1 MRWLLSFPLLT
12 KELTEQ
18 SARKRTYVL
27 RFVYATLLLLA
38 FALVYQQTARFM
50 SDQSLGMIG
59 KGGTLFDALFYCQYW
74 AILLLMPALAA
85 GSLTS
90 EKEQGSLTIL
100 LLTDLGPWEL
110 VLQKWL
116 SRLVTVGSFLLLS
129 TPLMGLCYAFG
140 GLEAERLVLGIYIL
154 LLTCMQT
161 AAVAIA
167 LSAWC
172 RGSIAALLST
182 YGLLLVMYAGPALNT
197 GGYQRAFS
205 YYSAASLFELLWPER
220 LFSTILN
227 VPTSSVMMFSIP
239 VLLSIAFALAFARWA
254 LPRRAQLT
262 GPGPLLGL
270 FRRLDGLF
278 ERGDVKLGRQR
289 ARTDLP
295 DQAPVAWREL
305 NRRSLANWRYLVRF
319 LVAGLGTLVLVF
331 TLIAASGGTNNLSQ
345 FLHLSGLS
353 LLGVILLLVLVLG
366 STLIAA
372 ERTQQT
378 LDVLLT
384 TPLTARTILVEKMR
398 GLRRITW
405 AILFSA
411 VLILL
416 WGAYERSLY
425 AHHDSYNSSN
435 DSSDVSH
442 LSEIVATCAY
452 FIILPPLFTWFAVAI
467 GLYVRSRNRAMI
479 TALFGGCLWLGSTMI
494 FALTLFVFL
503 DFKDNSPVALFIY
516 LTPGYVPLLNE
527 IGNGQLN
534 GGFGGALLAITVFI
548 LWHGGLWF
556 FLRWWCLRHA
566 DRLMRRGAGS

>member
-1 MRWLLSFPLLT
+1 
-12 KELTEQ
+12 
-18 SARKRTYVL
+18 
-27 RFVYATLLLLA
+27 
-38 FALVYQQTARFM
+38 
-50 SDQSLGMIG
+50 
-59 KGGTLFDALFYCQYW
+59 
-74 AILLLMPALAA
+74 MPALAA

-129 TPLMGLCYAFG
+129 MPLMGLCYAFG

-172 RGSIAALLST
+172 RGTIAALLST

-239 VLLSIAFALAFARWA
+239 ILLSIAFALAFARWA

-278 ERGDVKLGRQR
+278 ERGDVKLGRR
-289 ARTDLP
+289 RVLTDLP

-319 LVAGLGTLVLVF
+319 LVAGLGTIVGII
-331 TLIAASGGTNNLSQ
+331 TLIAISGGNVHISGV
-345 FLHLSGLS
+345 LHISGLC
-353 LLGVILLLVLVLG
+353 LLGISLLLVLVLG

-384 TPLTARTILVEKMR
+384 TPLTARTILIEKLS

-405 AILFSA
+405 AILLSA
-411 VLILL
+411 SLILL
-416 WGAYERSLY
+416 WGAYEKYISTHYETNNRFSG
-425 AHHDSYNSSN
+425 SGTQGK
-435 DSSDVSH
+435 
-442 LSEIVATCAY
+442 LSVVIATCAY
-452 FIILPPLFTWFAVAI
+452 FIILPPLFTWFSVAI
-467 GLYVRSRNRAMI
+467 GLLVRSRNRAMI
-479 TALFGGCLWLGSTMI
+479 TALIGGCLWLGSTMI
-494 FALTLFVFL
+494 VAAILFSLFN
-503 DFKDNSPVALFIY
+503 FRGSSPIAVFIY
-516 LTPGYVPLLNE
+516 FTPGYVPLLNE
-527 IGNGQLN
+527 IGNGELN
-534 GGFGGALLAITVFI
+534 GGFGRAPLAITVFI

>member
-59 KGGTLFDALFYCQYW
+59 KGGDLFEALFYCQYW

-129 TPLMGLCYAFG
+129 MPLMGLCYAFG

-182 YGLLLVMYAGPALNT
+182 YGLLLVMYASPALNT

-239 VLLSIAFALAFARWA
+239 ILLSIAFALAFARWA
-254 LPRRAQLT
+254 LPRRAQIT

-278 ERGDVKLGRQR
+278 ERTDAKLGRR
-289 ARTDLP
+289 RERTDLP
-295 DQAPVAWREL
+295 DQTPVAWREL

-319 LVAGLGTLVLVF
+319 LVAGLGTIVGIV
-331 TLIAASGGTNNLSQ
+331 TLIAISGGNVHISGV
-345 FLHLSGLS
+345 LHVSALC
-353 LLGVILLLVLVLG
+353 LLGLTLLLVLVLG

-384 TPLTARTILVEKMR
+384 TPLTARTILMEKLS

-405 AILFSA
+405 AILLSA
-411 VLILL
+411 SLILL
-416 WGAYERSLY
+416 WGAYEKYISTHY
-425 AHHDSYNSSN
+425 ETNNGFSDSGTQGK
-435 DSSDVSH
+435 
-442 LSEIVATCAY
+442 LSVVIATCAY

-467 GLYVRSRNRAMI
+467 GLLVRSRNRAMI
-479 TALFGGCLWLGSTMI
+479 TALIGGCLWLGSTMI
-494 FALTLFVFL
+494 IAAILFGLFN
-503 DFKDNSPVALFIY
+503 FRESSPIAVFIY
-516 LTPGYVPLLNE
+516 FTPGYVPLLNE
-527 IGNGQLN
+527 IGNGELN
-534 GGFGGALLAITVFI
+534 GGFGRAPLAITVFI

>member
-18 SARKRTYVL
+18 SARKRTYVI

-38 FALVYQQTARFM
+38 FALVYQKTARYM
-50 SDQSLGMIG
+50 TDEHLGMIG
-59 KGGTLFDALFYCQYW
+59 KGGEFFDALFYCQYW

-100 LLTDLGPWEL
+100 MLTDLGPWEL

-129 TPLMGLCYAFG
+129 MPLMGLCYAFG
-140 GLEAERLVLGIYIL
+140 GLETDRLLSGIVVLF
-154 LLTCMQT
+154 LTCMQT

-167 LSAWC
+167 MSAWC

-182 YGLLLVMYAGPALNT
+182 YGFLLVMYAGPALYA
-197 GGYQRAFS
+197 GGYHKTFS
-205 YYSAASLFELLWPER
+205 YYSAASIFELLWPER
-220 LFSTILN
+220 LFSLILYS
-227 VPTSSVMMFSIP
+227 PTTSIMTSSIP
-239 VLLSIAFALAFARWA
+239 ILLSILFALSFARWA

-278 ERGDVKLGRQR
+278 ERTDVKLGRR
-289 ARTDLP
+289 RVRTDLP

-319 LVAGLGTLVLVF
+319 LVAGLGAMVLVF
-331 TLIAASGGTNNLSQ
+331 TLIAASGGTSHLNI
-345 FLHLSGLS
+345 FLHISGLC
-353 LLGVILLLVLVLG
+353 LLGLSLLLVLVLG

-384 TPLTARTILVEKMR
+384 TPLTARTILMEKLS

-405 AILFSA
+405 AILLSA

-416 WGAYERSLY
+416 WGAYEDSLPTHY
-425 AHHDSYNSSN
+425 YSYNASR
-435 DSSDVSH
+435 DEVG
-442 LSEIVATCAY
+442 LSRIIATSAY

-467 GLYVRSRNRAMI
+467 GLHVRSRNRAMI
-479 TALFGGCLWLGSTMI
+479 TALIGGCLWFGSTMI
-494 FALTLFVFL
+494 LGSILFVLF
-503 DFKDNSPVALFIY
+503 DFRESTPIAIFIY
-516 LTPGYVPLLNE
+516 LTPGYLPLLNE
-527 IGNGQLN
+527 TDHGELN
-534 GGFGGALLAITVFI
+534 GSFGGPPLVITVFI

-556 FLRWWCLRHA
+556 FLRWWCLRHP
-566 DRLMRRGAGS
+566 DRLMRRGASS

>member
-12 KELTEQ
+12 KELAEQ
-18 SARKRTYVL
+18 AARKRTYVL

-38 FALVYQQTARFM
+38 FALVYQQSARYM
-50 SDQSLGMIG
+50 TDQQLGMIG
-59 KGGTLFDALFYCQYW
+59 HGLGLFNALFYCQYW

-110 VLQKWL
+110 ILQKWL

-129 TPLMGLCYAFG
+129 MPLMGLCYAFG
-140 GLEAERLVLGIYIL
+140 GLTADRLVLGIFIL
-154 LLTCMQT
+154 FLTCLQT

-172 RGSIAALLST
+172 RGSIAALLGT
-182 YGLLLVMYAGPALNT
+182 YGLLLVMYMGPLIST
-197 GGYQRAFS
+197 GGYQSVLNLNTKVNA
-205 YYSAASLFELLWPER
+205 FELLWPER
-220 LFSTILN
+220 LHSFAVFFPAPPI
-227 VPTSSVMMFSIP
+227 MEWSIP
-239 VLLSIAFALAFARWA
+239 ILLSIVFALSFARWA
-254 LPRRAQLT
+254 LPRRAQIT

-278 ERGDVKLGRQR
+278 ERTDAKLGRR
-289 ARTDLP
+289 RERTDLP
-295 DQAPVAWREL
+295 DQTPVAWREL

-319 LVAGLGTLVLVF
+319 LVAGLGTIVGIV
-331 TLIAASGGTNNLSQ
+331 TLIAISGGNVHISGV
-345 FLHLSGLS
+345 LHVSALC
-353 LLGVILLLVLVLG
+353 LLGLTLLLVLVLG

-384 TPLTARTILVEKMR
+384 TPLTARTILMEKLS

-405 AILFSA
+405 AILLSA
-411 VLILL
+411 VLIFL
-416 WGAYERSLY
+416 WGAFEDSLSTRY
-425 AHHDSYNSSN
+425 DSYNSYN
-435 DSSDVSH
+435 GSSDKAGWSRF
-442 LSEIVATCAY
+442 IATCAY

-467 GLYVRSRNRAMI
+467 GLHVRSRNRAMI
-479 TALFGGCLWLGSTMI
+479 TALIGGCLWLGSTMVLGI
-494 FALTLFVFL
+494 TLFGLFN
-503 DFKDNSPVALFIY
+503 FRESSPIAVFIY
-516 LTPGYVPLLNE
+516 LTPGFLPLLNE
-527 IGNGQLN
+527 FSRNELSRC
-534 GGFGGALLAITVFI
+534 FGRAPLVITIFI
-548 LWHGGLWF
+548 LWHGSLWF

>member
-12 KELTEQ
+12 KELAEQ
-18 SARKRTYVL
+18 AARKRTYVI

-50 SDQSLGMIG
+50 TDGGLGMIG

-100 LLTDLGPWEL
+100 MLTDLGPWEL

-129 TPLMGLCYAFG
+129 MPLMGLCYAFG
-140 GLEAERLVLGIYIL
+140 GLEADRLVLGVFIL
-154 LLTCMQT
+154 FLTCMQT
-161 AAVAIA
+161 AAVATA
-167 LSAWC
+167 MSAWC
-172 RGSIAALLST
+172 RGSIAALLGT
-182 YGLLLVMYAGPALNT
+182 YGFLLVMYVGPALNT
-197 GGYQRAFS
+197 GGYQRAFI
-205 YYSAASLFELLWPER
+205 YYSAANLFELLWPER

-239 VLLSIAFALAFARWA
+239 ILLSIVFALSFARWA
-254 LPRRAQLT
+254 LPRRAQIT

-278 ERGDVKLGRQR
+278 ERTDVKLGRQR
-289 ARTDLP
+289 VHTDLP

-319 LVAGLGTLVLVF
+319 LVAGLGTIVGIV
-331 TLIAASGGTNNLSQ
+331 TLIAISGGNVHISGV
-345 FLHLSGLS
+345 LHVSALC
-353 LLGVILLLVLVLG
+353 LLGLTLLLVLVLG

-384 TPLTARTILVEKMR
+384 SPLTARTVLMEKLS
-398 GLRRITW
+398 GLRRISW
-405 AILFSA
+405 AILLSA
-411 VLILL
+411 SLIFL
-416 WGAYERSLY
+416 WGAYESSISTHY
-425 AHHDSYNSSN
+425 SYNPFIG
-435 DSSDVSH
+435 SSDESG
-442 LSEIVATCAY
+442 LSRIIATCAY
-452 FIILPPLFTWFAVAI
+452 FIVLPPLFTWFAVAI
-467 GLYVRSRNRAMI
+467 GLHVRSRNRAMI
-479 TALFGGCLWLGSTMI
+479 TALIGGCLWLGSTMVLGI
-494 FALTLFVFL
+494 TLFGLFN
-503 DFKDNSPVALFIY
+503 FQESSPIAVFIY
-516 LTPGYVPLLNE
+516 LTPGFLPLLNE
-527 IGNGQLN
+527 FSRNELSRS
-534 GGFGGALLAITVFI
+534 FGGAPLVITVFI